1 VNSGLYAACA
11 ALIART
17 QSLDVAA
24 NNLAN
29 VNTAG
34 YKSQQPIFRSILAQR
49 SSART
54 SVLSGAVNDFAVL
67 GGSRTDSTQGSI
79 ERTAN
84 DFDCAI
90 DGPGFFA
97 IQTKAGTRYTRD
109 GRFQLSSQGLL
120 VTAEGDVVLG
130 EQGPIRLP
138 SGALSISND
147 GTVSVD
153 GALAGKLRII
163 EFASGTPLVAEGRT
177 YYVAPAG
184 SQIAARNSTV
194 KQGAIEASNVNPV
207 SGAVDLIVLQRH
219 ADLLQRA
226 LTMFHSDFN
235 RIAAEDLPRV

>member
-1 VNSGLYAACA
+1 MDRSLQVQFMLEALVNSGLYAACA

-49 SSART
+49 ASAQT
-54 SVLSGAVNDFAVL
+54 GALNGAVNDFAVL
-67 GGSRTDSTQGSI
+67 GGSRTDAAQGNL

-97 IQTKAGTRYTRD
+97 VQTKAGVRYTRD
-109 GRFQLSSQGLL
+109 GRFQLSSEGML
-120 VTAEGDVVLG
+120 VTSGGDAVLG

-138 SGALSISND
+138 SGKLSE
-147 GTVSVD
+147 
-153 GALAGKLRII
+153 LW
-163 EFASGTPLVAEGRT
+163 
-177 YYVAPAG
+177 
-184 SQIAARNSTV
+184 
-194 KQGAIEASNVNPV
+194 
-207 SGAVDLIVLQRH
+207 
-219 ADLLQRA
+219 
-226 LTMFHSDFN
+226 
-235 RIAAEDLPRV
+235 